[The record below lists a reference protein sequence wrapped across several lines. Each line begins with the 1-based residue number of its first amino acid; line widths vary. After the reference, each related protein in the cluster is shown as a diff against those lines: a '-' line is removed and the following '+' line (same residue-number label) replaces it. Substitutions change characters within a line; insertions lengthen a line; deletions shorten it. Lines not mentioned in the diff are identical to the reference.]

1 MNITVKYKVK
11 IGLGLVL
18 LSCLSIFDAYPQ
30 RSLST
35 LTKKEQRSQ
44 FQEAQADRLFIE
56 GQRFLML
63 EEHEKAYF
71 YFNKALEAKPESGA
85 INFKIAEIL
94 ARANKLDEAL
104 QYGQKAVEIDP
115 ENKYYHLL
123 VAEVYSKQ
131 KKPALAAEVLNSLM
145 ENSDENQQYILEL
158 ASLYLNAKEFDK
170 ALQAL
175 DRAEEYYGVVAQLS
189 FQKQKIYL
197 QKNDLAS
204 AIKEGEKLI
213 EAHPG
218 HSQYVLALVEM
229 LFNNGKTDEALAEV
243 LSSLETYP
251 NQPDLHLAAYSLYKE
266 KRELEV
272 AQNYLVKAFANPDL
286 AGEVKAKAYAE
297 ILRETKSQ
305 RRDALLERLREL
317 MLTHHPRDPNVL
329 STFGDE
335 QLFAQNK
342 AGALTYYQ
350 QALESN
356 RRLEPVLQNA
366 ISLMF
371 ELGEDFADI
380 EKYTVMAIE
389 EFPEKPEFW
398 FFDGTTKLARKNY
411 QEAAASLEKALE
423 LNKGVNKQLTILAK
437 GQLGDTYHYLDQKEE
452 AYETYEEVLALN
464 PDNDHILNNYAYFL
478 SLDKK
483 ELEKAK
489 AMSGKLVSKFPTNA
503 TYLDTHA
510 WVLFQLEEYEAAEQY
525 MKQALGHQTAPSGVM
540 YEHYGDILYK
550 LGNKK
555 EALEYWKKAQGLED
569 ASDFLHKKIKDQQY
583 YE

>member
-1 MNITVKYKVK
+1 MNITVQYKVK
-11 IGLGLVL
+11 VCLGLLL
-18 LSCLSIFDAYPQ
+18 LSCLSILDAYPQ
-30 RSLST
+30 RTLSK
-35 LTKKEQRSQ
+35 LSKKEQKFQ

-63 EEHEKAYF
+63 EEYEKAYF

-94 ARANKLDEAL
+94 ARANQLDEAL
-104 QYGQKAVEIDP
+104 NYGQKAAEIDP
-115 ENKYYHLL
+115 DNKYYHLL
-123 VAEVYSKQ
+123 VAEIYSKQ
-131 KKPALAAEVLNSLM
+131 KKPELAAEVLNSLM

-158 ASLYLNAKEFDK
+158 ASLYLNAKQFDK
-170 ALQAL
+170 ALEAL
-175 DRAEEYYGVVAQLS
+175 NRAEEYYGVVAQLS

-229 LFNNGKTDEALAEV
+229 LFNNGKTDEALEEV
-243 LSSLETYP
+243 LNSLETYP
-251 NQPDLHLAAYSLYKE
+251 NQPDLHLAAYTLYKE
-266 KRELEV
+266 KRELETS
-272 AQNYLVKAFANPDL
+272 QTYLVKAFSNPDL
-286 AGEVKAKAYAE
+286 AGEVKAKTYAE

-305 RRDALLERLREL
+305 RRDTLLEQLREL
-317 MLTHHPRDPNVL
+317 MLAHHPNDPTVF
-329 STFGDE
+329 STLGDE

-342 AGALTYYQ
+342 AEALGYYQ

-356 RRLEPVLQNA
+356 RRLEPVLQNTV
-366 ISLMF
+366 SLMF
-371 ELGEDFADI
+371 ELGEDFAEI
-380 EKYTVMAIE
+380 EKYTVMAVE

-398 FFDGTTKLARKNY
+398 FFDGTSKLAQKNY
-411 QEAAASLEKALE
+411 QEAASSLEKALE
-423 LNKGVNKQLTILAK
+423 LNNGANKQLTILAK
-437 GQLGDTYHYLDQKEE
+437 GQLGDTYHYLDKKEE
-452 AYETYEEVLALN
+452 AYKAYEEVLALN

-510 WVLFQLEEYEAAEQY
+510 WVLFQLEEYEDAEQY
-525 MKQALGHQTAPSGVM
+525 MKQALGHQTVPSGVM

-550 LGNKK
+550 LGNKT
-555 EALEYWKKAQGLED
+555 EALEYWKKAKGLED
-569 ASDFLHKKIKDQQY
+569 VSDSLKKKIKDQQY